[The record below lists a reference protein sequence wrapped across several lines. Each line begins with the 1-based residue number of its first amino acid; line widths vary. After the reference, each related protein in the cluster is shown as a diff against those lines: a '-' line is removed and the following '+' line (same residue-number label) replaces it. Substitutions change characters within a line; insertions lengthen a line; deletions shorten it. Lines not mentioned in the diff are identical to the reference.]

1 MSQLKDKTVF
11 ITGASSGI
19 GKACA
24 ELFAT
29 KKANLILAARRVD
42 RINNLAKRLEKEN
55 RIKIK
60 CIQLDVRNYEQVEK
74 AISSL
79 KSTWKK
85 IDFLI
90 NNAGLSRGL
99 DKIYEGKKEDWDE
112 MIDTNIKGL
121 AFVTRHVVPLMIKR
135 KKGHIINIGSTA
147 GHEVYPGGNIYAAT
161 KFAVNALSQSTRLD
175 VLDKG
180 IKVTSIDPGM
190 VETEFSL
197 VRFRGN
203 KERAKNVY
211 IGLKP
216 LTPIDIAEAVLFCST
231 RPNHVN
237 INQVILTPLA
247 QASSTQVTEKKNN
260 YTKTLM
266 SPAPSLTMVGSSSLR
281 SITEEGLPLRFPEAS
296 IKST

>member
-1 MSQLKDKTVF
+1 MLQLKNKTVF

-24 ELFAT
+24 KLFA
-29 KKANLILAARRVD
+29 KEKANLILAARRID
-42 RINNLAKRLEKEN
+42 RVKNLAKRLEKEN
-55 RIKIK
+55 KIK
-60 CIQLDVRNYEQVEK
+60 TKCIKLDVRNYEQVESTI
-74 AISSL
+74 ASL
-79 KSTWKK
+79 ESNWKK
-85 IDFLI
+85 IDVLI

-121 AFVTRHVVPLMIKR
+121 AFVTRHVIPLMVKR
-135 KKGHIINIGSTA
+135 KSGHIINIGSTA

-161 KFAVNALSQSTRLD
+161 KFAVKALSQSTRLD

-190 VETEFSL
+190 VETEFSI

-203 KERAKNVY
+203 KERAKSVY
-211 IGLKP
+211 KGLKP
-216 LTPIDIAEAVLFCST
+216 LSPKDVAETALFCST

-237 INQVILTPLA
+237 INEVILTPLA
-247 QASSTQVTEKKNN
+247 QASSTQVYRKEK
-260 YTKTLM
+260 
-266 SPAPSLTMVGSSSLR
+266 
-281 SITEEGLPLRFPEAS
+281 
-296 IKST
+296 